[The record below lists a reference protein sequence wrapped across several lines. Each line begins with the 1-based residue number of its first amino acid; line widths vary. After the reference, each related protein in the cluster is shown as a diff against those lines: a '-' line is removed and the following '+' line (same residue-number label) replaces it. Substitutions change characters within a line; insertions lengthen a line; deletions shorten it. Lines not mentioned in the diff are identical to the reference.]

1 MVLTVPVERIS
12 DEARQVDVRKGLL
25 ALVRLLA
32 TILVGIPYVLGWS
45 LGKLC
50 LGAAW
55 SLNTVWHGLT
65 MLWAAAVTGWRDARR
80 PRPEGGTHE

>member
-12 DEARQVDVRKGLL
+12 SEARQVDVGKGLL

-32 TILVGIPYVLGWS
+32 TILVGIPYV
-45 LGKLC
+45 
-50 LGAAW
+50 AAW
-55 SLNTVWHGLT
+55 SLSKLWLGVT

-80 PRPEGGTHE
+80 PRAEGGTHE